1 MFLCSSGSHDSLG
14 LVFPFPLV
22 MTELTRALV
31 CFQRTVSSRRSPSSY
46 SRCMDL
52 VCSVPCCSFLVSFA
66 SLQFKRQESISCN
79 TINILVCFLP
89 KGVFPKCFWGYKPI
103 PLVCSLSDV
112 TQGN

>member
-31 CFQRTVSSRRSPSSY
+31 CFQRTVSSRRSPQVALGARTSLSSISCY
-46 SRCMDL
+46 
-52 VCSVPCCSFLVSFA
+52 SFLVSFA

-79 TINILVCFLP
+79 IINTLVCFLP